1 MRHPRIGLTGGIAA
15 GKSTVAKL
23 LAERGFTV
31 VDADRL
37 VAELYRPGGAGAA
50 VVEELFGADFLDAS
64 GAVDRK
70 RVAERVF
77 ADPEARQR
85 LEARIHPLV
94 RERFRELAA
103 AADGPAVLEA
113 TLLVEAGHA
122 PDFDLVVTVEASD
135 ALRRERAIARG
146 LSPAEA
152 DARQAAQGGGEQR
165 RAAAHRVIE
174 NEGSREDLERQVAML
189 VEALGTVF

>member
-1 MRHPRIGLTGGIAA
+1 MTGGIAA

-23 LAERGFTV
+23 LADQGFTV

-50 VVEELFGADFLDAS
+50 VVDELFGADFLDAS

-70 RVAERVF
+70 RVAERIF

-94 RERFRELAA
+94 RERFAEIAA
-103 AADGPAVLEA
+103 TAQGSAVLEA
-113 TLLVEAGHA
+113 TLLVEAGYA

-146 LSPAEA
+146 LSPTDA
-152 DARQAAQGGGEQR
+152 DARQAALGGGEQR

-174 NEGSREDLERQVAML
+174 NEGSREDLERQVEDLAQ
-189 VEALGTVF
+189 EIRRIETRTV